1 MISVLSTLNIYA
13 RGERERCRKR
23 SKIVNTES

>member
-13 RGERERCRKR
+13 RGERERRKR